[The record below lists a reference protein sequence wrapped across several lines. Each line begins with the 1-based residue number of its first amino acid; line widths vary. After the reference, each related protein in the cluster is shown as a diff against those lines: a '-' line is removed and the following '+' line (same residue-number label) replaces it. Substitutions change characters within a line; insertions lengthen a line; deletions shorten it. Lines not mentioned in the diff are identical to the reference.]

1 MGGSTRPAIRR
12 CIHAS
17 YFPSTLFNVHHSSMS
32 SVSGPSESSSSSA
45 PPLNPGSD
53 LSKLLSSLGLSAAQ
67 EQDAGSEP
75 QGQGGSESAGFSP
88 DPLLVS
94 RSRLMRMK
102 ADCEHTAALLRRL
115 VDQHAQRDSE
125 PIRLAVRTVP
135 SLTDSDIKV
144 PPYVLEASSP
154 SDLERTIDQAKAAST
169 TTNAAYRLCAS
180 PEDLIAFVRT
190 ALTELITRFE
200 ALRKE
205 LLMAA
210 QNRIK
215 ETMKQGGGS
224 DEVSDEANA
233 VANGQATQTVVDEE
247 GQVLNEDGLPFEDP
261 SGEEMAA
268 TTSQALLEGDAP
280 RKVNMTSEERKRW
293 IDDVFNRFEG
303 QDEDDEDN
311 ELSGAGKEAA
321 AVAPQSS
328 KLDVA
333 NDDGRKRDEEDL
345 AMREEPKSSMKP
357 LKSVLKPSAASPS
370 RQNFGHQGIRR
381 GFLNMNPSS
390 PAAEAS
396 STPVSPADASDTE
409 SSGQQMTRS
418 VSNIQGGG
426 ASARED
432 QATVERMTRSLDELV
447 PAGSQPKK
455 AKKSVRI
462 QSPDRARSDRDAKQV
477 PPVVPKSHAE
487 HPDDVGVDDEAA
499 RIVDLLGPGVVA
511 GTERGEEALRSLE
524 KEQKEAEE
532 AALQQVKG
540 IKQKRE
546 KQNQQPEVDAR
557 PALGTSVMERPRK
570 ATAKQDKGAGSSL
583 NTQATQAKASA
594 FKRGFLSKPPNDKPR
609 EILNR
614 PTASSKAMATQAQ
627 NVSARQSLG
636 MSALERSLISDRPLE
651 AQREEQGLPP
661 TVPHARP
668 SKAYREKLDRKKQAG
683 ESSASSQVAAEG
695 SAQGP
700 PKVVG
705 TGKDEQGS
713 NSKVRFQ
720 LDPSDAGND
729 QAEAEEEE
737 EEEDDTELD
746 LDEHDEEAY
755 ARAAYAS
762 GDKDDD
768 EDDAAMGQDDDEGNA
783 SDWSLDSYEY
793 SASDLADLEPTF
805 NGLVSDL
812 ESAELAREYALA
824 KARQMEA
831 RRTMTDERRAELE
844 RAMTG
849 EKQRRE
855 EGDIWTESD
864 IDGADIVS
872 AVQNGSGEGEAS
884 QGKKSS
890 ADPPNRM
897 SRFRASRIVQALG
910 MGADAEVANRTSHP
924 EAGWVGGA
932 DEADRRADEAGHD
945 LAHMLEG
952 AQNVG
957 PQNGGDPQGSSKGRS
972 PVMILPSMTP
982 VRYPRNEG
990 KRAPLESDRLPQEG
1004 VDLEGETDED
1014 EADDV
1019 LMDVMRTRLEEK
1031 QEREEAA
1038 SAAAAGETSS
1048 RSSGKIA
1055 GDNASAAPS
1064 GRQGTPM
1071 SNTWE
1076 GEADSRARNSGQSLS
1091 SPPYLKSSRHSP
1103 APASS
1108 APQHTTAAT
1117 TEPPP
1122 VDEAPS
1128 AAPPSVAPGQKMSR
1142 FKAARLAAQ
1151 QQ

>member
-1 MGGSTRPAIRR
+1 
-12 CIHAS
+12 
-17 YFPSTLFNVHHSSMS
+17 MS
-32 SVSGPSESSSSSA
+32 SVSGPSESSSSA

-75 QGQGGSESAGFSP
+75 QGQDGSESAGFSP

-115 VDQHAQRDSE
+115 VDQHAQRESE
-125 PIRLAVRTVP
+125 PIRLAVRTAP

-144 PPYVLEASSP
+144 PPYVLEGSSP
-154 SDLERTIDQAKAAST
+154 SDLERTIDQAKAASS

-224 DEVSDEANA
+224 DKVSDEANA

-261 SGEEMAA
+261 NGEEMAA

-293 IDDVFNRFEG
+293 IDDVFTRFEG
-303 QDEDDEDN
+303 QDEDDEDI
-311 ELSGAGKEAA
+311 EVSGEGKE
-321 AVAPQSS
+321 VVEAPQSS
-328 KLDVA
+328 ELEVA
-333 NDDGRKRDEEDL
+333 NDDGRKHDEEDL
-345 AMREEPKSSMKP
+345 AMREEPKPSIKP

-370 RQNFGHQGIRR
+370 SQNFGHQGIRR

-396 STPVSPADASDTE
+396 SMPVSPADASDTD

-418 VSNIQGGG
+418 MSSTQVGG
-426 ASARED
+426 ASTRED
-432 QATVERMTRSLDELV
+432 QETVERMTRSLDELV

-462 QSPDRARSDRDAKQV
+462 QSPDRARSDRDAKKV
-477 PPVVPKSHAE
+477 PVVPKSHAE
-487 HPDDVGVDDEAA
+487 HPDDVGVEDEAA

-532 AALQQVKG
+532 AALQQVKD
-540 IKQKRE
+540 IRQKRE
-546 KQNQQPEVDAR
+546 KHRQQSEADGR

-570 ATAKQDKGAGSSL
+570 ASSKQEKGVDSSL

-609 EILNR
+609 EIRNR
-614 PTASSKAMATQAQ
+614 PTASSKATATQAQ
-627 NVSARQSLG
+627 NVTARQSLG

-668 SKAYREKLDRKKQAG
+668 SKAYREKLNRKKQAG
-683 ESSASSQVAAEG
+683 ESSASSQFAAEG

-768 EDDAAMGQDDDEGNA
+768 EDDAAMGQDDDGGNG

-849 EKQRRE
+849 EKERRE

-890 ADPPNRM
+890 SDPPNRM

-957 PQNGGDPQGSSKGRS
+957 PQNGGDSQGSSKGRS

-1019 LMDVMRTRLEEK
+1019 LMDVMRTRLEER

-1048 RSSGKIA
+1048 RSSGKNA
-1055 GDNASAAPS
+1055 GDNTSAGPS
-1064 GRQGTPM
+1064 SRRSTPM

-1091 SPPYLKSSRHSP
+1091 APPSLKSSRHSP
-1103 APASS
+1103 APAFSV
-1108 APQHTTAAT
+1108 PQHTTAAT
-1117 TEPPP
+1117 TEPPI
-1122 VDEAPS
+1122 DEAPS

-1142 FKAARLAAQ
+1142 FKAARLSAQ